1 MKKIIFLGILVFI
14 VSLGIGYIYSSV
26 FFNSDKVNMQA
37 EQFELN
43 QIKDY
48 AVQNYTKL
56 QTLEASTDTE
66 KVSPNANFAIKQY
79 YDECNHFNF
88 KYSKLPKELVNLTRQ
103 EVEDYYEEYE
113 VEEFDSN
120 NVVLSKEIN
129 GFCDEHFYI
138 MLGDEHIEIM
148 QLDTNGSFIPYQ
160 ETEIS
165 KEYLPQEDIEKLEEG
180 IYVYGSGNINSVL
193 EDYE

>member
-14 VSLGIGYIYSSV
+14 VSVGVGYLYSNM
-26 FFNSDKVNMQA
+26 FYNNSAENIKA
-37 EQFELN
+37 EQFEVN
-43 QIKDY
+43 EIKDY

-56 QTLEASTDTE
+56 QTLEASSETE
-66 KVSPNANFAIKQY
+66 KVSPKANFAIKQY
-79 YDECNHFNF
+79 YDECNHFDF
-88 KYSKLPKELVNLTRQ
+88 KYSKLPQELINMTRQ
-103 EVEDYYEEYE
+103 EVEDYYDDYE

-129 GFCDEHFYI
+129 GYCNEHFLI
-138 MLGDEHIEIM
+138 KLGEKNVEVM
-148 QLDTNGSFIPYQ
+148 QFDTDGSFIPYQ

-165 KEYLPQEDIEKLEEG
+165 REYLTEEDVQKLEEG
-180 IYVYGSGNINSVL
+180 IYVYGSGNINSIL